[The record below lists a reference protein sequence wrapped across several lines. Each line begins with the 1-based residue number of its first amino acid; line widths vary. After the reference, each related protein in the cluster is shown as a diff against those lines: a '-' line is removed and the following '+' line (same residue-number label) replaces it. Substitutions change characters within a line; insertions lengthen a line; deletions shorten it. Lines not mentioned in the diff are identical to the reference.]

1 MRRIGASEQSAV
13 MEVVNTVN
21 SFVTCV
27 WFLRAFLFVACVSIG
42 VWTFANPQDALDA
55 ILRGN
60 VHADASSYALV
71 TPNANLSSTSS
82 SSVVTIPDANEVLR
96 VFVRTFAT
104 LIVVAACGIP
114 SRYDRMS
121 RLLSLAGY
129 LLAFGLFMDVT
140 IRDHS
145 RVLDSRFVTVYTTF
159 ACGVPAI
166 VCGLEA
172 RYPDMIF

>member
-60 VHADASSYALV
+60 VHADASYALV
-71 TPNANLSSTSS
+71 TPNANLSSTS
-82 SSVVTIPDANEVLR
+82 VVTVPDANEVLR

-104 LIVVAACGIP
+104 LVVVAACGIP

-172 RYPDMIF
+172 RFPDMIF